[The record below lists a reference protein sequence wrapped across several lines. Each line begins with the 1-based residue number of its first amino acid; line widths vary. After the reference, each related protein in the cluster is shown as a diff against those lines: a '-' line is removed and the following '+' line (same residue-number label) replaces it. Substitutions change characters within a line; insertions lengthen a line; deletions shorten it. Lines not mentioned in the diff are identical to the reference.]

1 MTQSILLNKI
11 INNQVK
17 IGIVGLGYVGLPL
30 FLNFLKSNFFV
41 VGFDKNKKYLNN
53 IRKNKNIIGK
63 LDTSILKKKKS
74 KYFFTNKVSHLKKC
88 DVIIVC
94 LPTPIYKNN
103 TPDLRIINNF
113 FLV

>member
-17 IGIVGLGYVGLPL
+17 IELLVLVMLVCL
-30 FLNFLKSNFFV
+30 FKFFKIKFFV

-63 LDTSILKKKKS
+63 LDISI
-74 KYFFTNKVSHLKKC
+74 
-88 DVIIVC
+88 
-94 LPTPIYKNN
+94 
-103 TPDLRIINNF
+103 
-113 FLV
+113 